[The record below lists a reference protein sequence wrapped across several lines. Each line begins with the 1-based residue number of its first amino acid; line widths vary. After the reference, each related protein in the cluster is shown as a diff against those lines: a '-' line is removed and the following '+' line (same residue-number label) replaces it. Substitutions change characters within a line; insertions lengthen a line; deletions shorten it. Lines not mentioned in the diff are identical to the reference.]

1 MKLIAQ
7 KRCSFGGKKFYI
19 GDEIPAELVLNPKA
33 QESMGVIAIA
43 SDAANTVAPEIPPAD
58 PVDTINVVIHAE
70 EGDLPLNLTVEG
82 LQAII
87 DVMTDNV
94 EGAEPIVEK
103 MTDNDALILL
113 HNLETRKTI
122 KVAAE
127 ARAKSLASLKESEGE
142 L

>member
-43 SDAANTVAPEIPPAD
+43 SDMTDNKAPESTAPIPAATMCVSVP
-58 PVDTINVVIHAE
+58 AE
-70 EGDLPLNLTVEG
+70 EGDLHLNLTACG
-82 LQAII
+82 LQAIVA
-87 DVMTDNV
+87 VMTSNV
-94 EGAEPIVEK
+94 EEAEPIVEA
-103 MTDNDALILL
+103 MSDNDALILL
-113 HNLETRKTI
+113 HMIDSRKTI

-127 ARAKSLASLKESEGE
+127 ARAKSLASLEEGE

>member
-1 MKLIAQ
+1 MKLIAK
-7 KRCSFGGKKFYI
+7 KRCSFGGKRFYI
-19 GDEIPAELVLNPKA
+19 GDEIPVELVLNPKA

-43 SDAANTVAPEIPPAD
+43 SDVADNTAPEISPAD

-70 EGDLPLNLTVEG
+70 EGDLPLNLTAEG
-82 LQAII
+82 LQAIV

-94 EGAEPIVEK
+94 EGAEPIVDQ

-113 HNLETRKTI
+113 HMIDSRKSI
-122 KVAAE
+122 KTAAE
-127 ARAKSLASLKESEGE
+127 ARAKSLVSLKESEGE

>member
-19 GDEIPAELVLNPKA
+19 GDEIPVELVLNPKA

-43 SDAANTVAPEIPPAD
+43 SDAADTVAPEITMPIPL
-58 PVDTINVVIHAE
+58 PTMNVVVHAE
-70 EGDLPLNLTVEG
+70 EGDLPLDLTACG
-82 LQAII
+82 LQSIVT
-87 DVMTDNV
+87 VMTSNV
-94 EGAEPIVEK
+94 DDAEPIVDM

-113 HNLETRKTI
+113 HMIDTRKTI
-122 KVAAE
+122 KAAAE